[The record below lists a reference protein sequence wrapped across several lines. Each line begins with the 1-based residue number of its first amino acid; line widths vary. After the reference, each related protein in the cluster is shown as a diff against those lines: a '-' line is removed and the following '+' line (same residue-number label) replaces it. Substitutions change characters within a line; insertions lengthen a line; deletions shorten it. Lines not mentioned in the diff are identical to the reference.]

1 MRNYLN
7 NIKNKVAT
15 IVVIFLQVEVLDVN
29 KQMSIKQKRDL
40 ELVRRIQYQLEL
52 YEIRKDMSPEELSVL
67 LEELATLSVEVVRE
81 LKEITE

>member
-1 MRNYLN
+1 M
-7 NIKNKVAT
+7 
-15 IVVIFLQVEVLDVN
+15 N

>member
-1 MRNYLN
+1 MH
-7 NIKNKVAT
+7 
-15 IVVIFLQVEVLDVN
+15 

-52 YEIRKDMSPEELSVL
+52 YEIRKDMSPEELSAL

>member
-1 MRNYLN
+1 MH
-7 NIKNKVAT
+7 
-15 IVVIFLQVEVLDVN
+15 
-29 KQMSIKQKRDL
+29 KQTSIKQKRDL

>member
-1 MRNYLN
+1 M
-7 NIKNKVAT
+7 
-15 IVVIFLQVEVLDVN
+15 N

-52 YEIRKDMSPEELSVL
+52 YEIRKDMSPEELSAL

>member
-1 MRNYLN
+1 MH
-7 NIKNKVAT
+7 
-15 IVVIFLQVEVLDVN
+15 
-29 KQMSIKQKRDL
+29 KQISIKQKRDL

-52 YEIRKDMSPEELSVL
+52 YEIRKDMSPEELSAL

>member
-1 MRNYLN
+1 M
-7 NIKNKVAT
+7 
-15 IVVIFLQVEVLDVN
+15 N

-52 YEIRKDMSPEELSVL
+52 YEIRKDMSPEELSAL

-81 LKEITE
+81 LKEITELNFNREEWTNGKELK